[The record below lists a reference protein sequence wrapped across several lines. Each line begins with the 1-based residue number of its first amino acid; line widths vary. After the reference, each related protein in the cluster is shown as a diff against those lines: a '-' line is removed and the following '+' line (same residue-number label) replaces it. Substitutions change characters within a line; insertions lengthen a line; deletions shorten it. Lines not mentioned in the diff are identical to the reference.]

1 MADEILN
8 IPINIQCISFL
19 YSVAYGCV
27 LILILSFFRAIKS
40 IFSPPNYIVAL
51 IDIIYFL
58 APVLFA
64 VFISIKFSSGMLRWY
79 IFAGEFLGFILFNFT
94 AGDIISRLFEAVISI
109 ILQILSYLTAII
121 ISLFKIILVPMAK
134 TTVVFKKICK
144 KLKKVYTKCKLCLKS
159 TIKSLYNS
167 YVWIGMSKNGSG
179 KEVGKVARRRKRKSG
194 FLVKIITL
202 SFVACAAV
210 SFIHSQS
217 EVASKRRELA
227 ALNESIELQ
236 QTENDEVR
244 RILDGDND
252 LEYIER
258 IAREKLGYAYPDE
271 KIFIDRS
278 GG

>member
-79 IFAGEFLGFILFNFT
+79 IFAGEILGFILFYFT
-94 AGDIISRLFEAVISI
+94 VRDITCRLFEDAISI
-109 ILQILSYLTAII
+109 ILQIISYLTAII
-121 ISLFKIILVPMAK
+121 ILPFKIILVPIVKA
-134 TTVVFKKICK
+134 TVVFKKNSK
-144 KLKKVYTKCKLCLKS
+144 KIYTKCKLCLKS

-167 YVWIGMSKNGSG
+167 YVWIGMSKNGSE

>member
-8 IPINIQCISFL
+8 IPINIQCMSFL
-19 YSVAYGCV
+19 HSVASGCILV
-27 LILILSFFRAIKS
+27 LINSLFSTIKKVSYQNYILVTLFDTISLILPI
-40 IFSPPNYIVAL
+40 L
-51 IDIIYFL
+51 I
-58 APVLFA
+58 A
-64 VFISIKFSSGMLRWY
+64 VKISMDFSSGILRWY
-79 IFAGEFLGFILFNFT
+79 LFAGELIGWIIFNYSI
-94 AGDIISRLFEAVISI
+94 ASIVNILFEA
-109 ILQILSYLTAII
+109 I
-121 ISLFKIILVPMAK
+121 ISLFLKVISFLFMIIIAQYKLIVIPIYK
-134 TTVVFKKICK
+134 TTVILKKYF
-144 KLKKVYTKCKLCLKS
+144 KKVYGKYKLCLKC
-159 TIKSLYNS
+159 TMKSLYNS
-167 YVWIGMSKNGSG
+167 YVWIGMSKNTSG
-179 KEVGKVARRRKRKSG
+179 KEVGKVARRRKRRSG

-227 ALNESIELQ
+227 ALNKNIILQ

>member
-19 YSVAYGCV
+19 YSVASGCILV
-27 LILILSFFRAIKS
+27 LIFSLFSVIKNVFAPNKIILALFDITSLII
-40 IFSPPNYIVAL
+40 P
-51 IDIIYFL
+51 
-58 APVLFA
+58 
-64 VFISIKFSSGMLRWY
+64 ISIAVIISMNFSSGMLRWY
-79 IFAGEFLGFILFNFT
+79 LFAGEILGWIIFHYTIGSIVNKIFKAIILIFLK
-94 AGDIISRLFEAVISI
+94 IISFITVLI
-109 ILQILSYLTAII
+109 ITPYRIVLIPI
-121 ISLFKIILVPMAK
+121 FK
-134 TTVVFKKICK
+134 TTTVFKKYF
-144 KLKKVYTKCKLCLKS
+144 KKVYSKCKLCLKC
-159 TIKSLYNS
+159 TMKSLYNS
-167 YVWIGMSKNGSG
+167 YVWIGMSKNTSG
-179 KEVGKVARRRKRKSG
+179 KEVGKVARRKKRRSG

-210 SFIHSQS
+210 SFIHSQA

-227 ALNESIELQ
+227 ALNESIVLQ
-236 QTENDEVR
+236 QTENDEVK